1 MKTYGRSTSSDALSG
16 AFAFVFVLFHPSTS
30 ELTRAG
36 KRRASDA
43 AASGAAL
50 GLDRLFD
57 SRQSD
62 STAFLNGGSS
72 FCDAAQE
79 FRVMLKAIVE
89 PVVLRCKPDKDA
101 CRPPVTRDDDLFVD
115 G

>member
-1 MKTYGRSTSSDALSG
+1 MRSRRRPSDLMFLAS
-16 AFAFVFVLFHPSTS
+16 ARPSNACAHP
-30 ELTRAG
+30 
-36 KRRASDA
+36 RRQA
-43 AASGAAL
+43 ARERRGGVGCSAR
-50 GLDRLFD
+50 LDRLFY

-62 STAFLNGGSS
+62 STAFLNGSSS